1 MGNFRQGGRSGGRG
15 RSFGGRRSDR
25 PSMHR
30 AVCSQCGE
38 ACEVP
43 FKPTGSKPVYCS
55 DCFGSSGHSES
66 RSFNRRDRRSEEK
79 TMYKAVCD
87 QCGEACEVPFKP
99 SGDKPIYCSDC
110 FAQGEGR
117 DNRSKG
123 GSGKGDSKQL
133 EMINQKLDKILQ
145 ALSLKDIEE
154 PTVKKEAVK
163 KDKEVAK
170 PEKAVKKETK
180 TKKIKVEKKKSAVK
194 PKKKK

>member
-1 MGNFRQGGRSGGRG
+1 
-15 RSFGGRRSDR
+15 
-25 PSMHR
+25 
-30 AVCSQCGE
+30 
-38 ACEVP
+38 
-43 FKPTGSKPVYCS
+43 
-55 DCFGSSGHSES
+55 
-66 RSFNRRDRRSEEK
+66 
-79 TMYKAVCD
+79 MYKAVCD